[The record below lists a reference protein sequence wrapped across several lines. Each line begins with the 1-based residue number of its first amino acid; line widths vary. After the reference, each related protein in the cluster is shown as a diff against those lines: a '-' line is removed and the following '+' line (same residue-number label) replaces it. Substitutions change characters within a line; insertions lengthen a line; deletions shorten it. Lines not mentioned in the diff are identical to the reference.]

1 MRDLTE
7 ELKDLRLHGM
17 ADAWAEL
24 AAQGESSTASSKW
37 LIEHLLDQE
46 HADRAVRSVC
56 LLYTST
62 LPTID

>member
-7 ELKDLRLHGM
+7 EFKDSRLHGM

-24 AAQGESSTASSKW
+24 AAQGESSTASSRW

-46 HADRAVRSVC
+46 RADWAVRSV
-56 LLYTST
+56 
-62 LPTID
+62 LPN